1 MATESSESVLDD
13 VFVADAVTHA
23 YNLHPSNYAIERYA
37 DPVIDLML
45 GAERAM
51 PDDYE
56 RTEETFLTDWGPEV
70 TAEMLFRE
78 SQVDFAV
85 FHPQSITIFE
95 DGLTSL
101 EKAEDFGE
109 ACPDRSA
116 LFASLDIIGMDDPK
130 AELTRQVEMF
140 DAHGVKVYPSYWTD
154 DGHEGFK
161 MDDPSQAFPLWE
173 HAVDLGLDV
182 IAVHKAVPFGNV
194 PMDSYRVEDVEEA
207 AESFPEINFEI
218 VHGGFIFAEETGLQI
233 AKHDNVYVNLEITD
247 MEAATNPDAF
257 VDTMENLLWAGGKD
271 ATEKVLWGSGTPQYH
286 PRLLL
291 ESFWELDFPEMES
304 AQGTYTITEEDK
316 RKMVGENL
324 TEAHNF
330 DLEEL
335 KDATQKDDEYAGEL
349 EEPYSMTHFEVV
361 G

>member
-1 MATESSESVLDD
+1 METGASELDD

-37 DPVIDLML
+37 DPVINLML

-51 PDDYE
+51 PDEYE
-56 RTEETFLTDWGPEV
+56 RTEETFLTDWAPKV
-70 TAEMLFRE
+70 TTDMLFRE

-101 EKAEDFGE
+101 EKAEEFKRQN
-109 ACPDRSA
+109 PDRAA

-130 AELTRQVEMF
+130 AELTRQVETF

-154 DGHEGFK
+154 EGHQGFK

-173 HAVDLGLDV
+173 HAVELGLDV

-207 AESFPEINFEI
+207 ADSFPEINFEI
-218 VHGGFIFAEETGLQI
+218 VHGGFLFAEEVGLQI
-233 AKHDNVYVNLEITD
+233 AEHDNVYVNLEITD
-247 MEAATNPDAF
+247 MEAATNPDSF
-257 VDTMENLLWAGGKD
+257 VETMEDMLWAGGKD
-271 ATEKVLWGSGTPQYH
+271 AVEKVLWGSGTPQYH

-291 ESFWELDFPEMES
+291 ESFWEIDFPEMES
-304 AQGTYTITEEDK
+304 EQGKYTITEEDK
-316 RKMVGENL
+316 KKMVGENL
-324 TEAHNF
+324 AEAHNF
-330 DLEEL
+330 DLDEL
-335 KDATQKDDEYAGEL
+335 KDATMKGDGDTEL
-349 EEPYSMTHFEVV
+349 AEPYSTTPFEVV